1 MTRKITTLGDLLDRA
16 VERSCE
22 RKKLDRD
29 EVPALR
35 QSAAERR
42 RLRLLESGHTPDPL
56 NPELPARKT
65 SHPFGTPEYFSEINA
80 MRKYKRNGGRTPADG
95 VRIPQNCL

>member
-35 QSAAERR
+35 QSAQEPSLHPLPLCTVDRYR
-42 RLRLLESGHTPDPL
+42 VRYPLQNLPLHRGTVCTNHT
-56 NPELPARKT
+56 E
-65 SHPFGTPEYFSEINA
+65 
-80 MRKYKRNGGRTPADG
+80 
-95 VRIPQNCL
+95 